1 MEAKGFFTDSQG
13 GFRPKRGTN
22 TTISKMLELVY
33 DKINNSNSVSTVF
46 FDPKRPL
53 NYLPNRQQRCKVDG
67 LMSENLPVTCGVPQ
81 GSALGL

>member
-1 MEAKGFFTDSQG
+1 MRISNFLEAEGFFTDSQG

-46 FDPKRPL
+46 FDLKKAIEIFTK
-53 NYLPNRQQRCKVDG
+53 QTTKV
-67 LMSENLPVTCGVPQ
+67 Q
-81 GSALGL
+81 GQWINV